1 MSTQKRQ
8 LFQQI
13 YDQHRSKVMK
23 LCMSY
28 VNDYDVAA
36 DMMQET
42 FIKVWDNMDK
52 FRNEASYGTW
62 IYRIAVNTCLSH
74 IRSEKNKVKDEL
86 SDYIIETQRAE
97 ESETE
102 ANVAVLYKCIADLE
116 QNERM
121 IITLVLDDV
130 PYPEIAEVF
139 GISEGNLRVKIH
151 RIKSKLTQLYNRH
164 ERV

>member
-1 MSTQKRQ
+1 MSTEKRQ

-13 YDQHRSKVMK
+13 YNQHRSKVMK
-23 LCMSY
+23 LCMGY
-28 VNDYDVAA
+28 INDYDIAS
-36 DMMQET
+36 DMLQDT

-74 IRSEKNKVKDEL
+74 LRSEKNKVKDEL
-86 SDYIIETQRAE
+86 SDYILETRQE
-97 ESETE
+97 EVSETE
-102 ANVAVLYKCIADLE
+102 AHVALLYKCIAELE

-121 IITLVLDDV
+121 IITMVLDDM
-130 PYPEIAEVF
+130 PYNEISEVF
-139 GISEGNLRVKIH
+139 GISEGNLRVRIH
-151 RIKSKLTQLYNRH
+151 RIKLKLTELYNRH